1 MTDTDCSFR
10 YITFDKLSSLLQ
22 VKNKA
27 ETFSE
32 IRVLYSMLRSTL
44 SFKTVIDKVTNKL
57 DKK

>member
-1 MTDTDCSFR
+1 MPDTDCSFR
-10 YITFDKLSSLLQ
+10 YVTFDKFSSLFA

-44 SFKTVIDKVTNKL
+44 TFQTVIDKVTNKL